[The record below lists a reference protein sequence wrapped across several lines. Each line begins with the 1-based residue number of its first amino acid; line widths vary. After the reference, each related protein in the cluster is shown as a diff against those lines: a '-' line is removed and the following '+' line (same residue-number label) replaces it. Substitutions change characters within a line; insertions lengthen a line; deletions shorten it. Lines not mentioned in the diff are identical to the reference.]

1 MTPRLQIASF
11 LILHALNLVTTL
23 TAKTALD
30 RQTDHS
36 PSGPHVTPLD
46 TGSPLL
52 SSALAQL
59 IASHHPNTELVV
71 HVAPAIQFRAV
82 DLTLPATIPTNSIP
96 ENTATGSLASLD
108 RFMSKWTRLVGDPV
122 FSKWIVIALALSLFL
137 NGYLLKGIA
146 SGSDSGFAP
155 GSAAE
160 AAARILLA
168 STGSAVDLDE
178 MDMRAKMRRR
188 WSAGVEGQDLQKE
201 WTTEDA
207 AAMTKGYQ
215 RRAEE
220 AKQEADKP
228 APTLLKVTAD
238 RRHGDDSSDEDSPP
252 PSPIFVR
259 TKLRKAAHSGQSTAT
274 SLAATTAGSSGPM
287 LSVSTEREI
296 HLSPSTVALVPLG
309 SIPDTPRSL
318 DVCAKIF
325 DNGVGAM
332 LLNDEEIILLVQKG
346 KVAAYALEKLL
357 KDYERSV
364 AIRRALICAFSFS
377 FVRAILTLTS
387 FVLQPALQPAIR
399 SKPPTFPTRTSTTR
413 ASWASAART
422 SSASCPFPSVSLDPS
437 ASTTS
442 SSLFRWRRPKEPSW
456 PPLLA
461 GARRSTSVEELRRS
475 LRRTP

>member
-1 MTPRLQIASF
+1 MPEPTRPPISPSSSTTPTLSSLAKTPLALDPRTRIAPRFSTGRKRSSSSLLEPRRDKRPSPTAPPLASSSSSCVLSSKLLASQLTERFLKIASF
-11 LILHALNLVTTL
+11 LVLHALNLVTTL

-71 HVAPAIQFRAV
+71 HVAPAIQFRAI
-82 DLTLPATIPTNSIP
+82 DLTLPLTTSSNAIP

-168 STGSAVDLDE
+168 STGSAIDLDE
-178 MDMRAKMRRR
+178 MDTRAKMRRR

-220 AKQEADKP
+220 AKEEAEKA
-228 APTLLKVTAD
+228 APTLLRVTSE
-238 RRHGDDSSDEDSPP
+238 RRRGSDSSDEDSPP

-259 TKLRKAAHSGQSTAT
+259 TKLRKASTTPHSV
-274 SLAATTAGSSGPM
+274 AATVGSSGPT

-309 SIPDTPRSL
+309 SIPDTPRTL

-364 AIRRALICAFSFS
+364 AIRRALICASSF
-377 FVRAILTLTS
+377 
-387 FVLQPALQPAIR
+387 
-399 SKPPTFPTRTSTTR
+399 
-413 ASWASAART
+413 
-422 SSASCPFPSVSLDPS
+422 DP
-437 ASTTS
+437 
-442 SSLFRWRRPKEPSW
+442 RCRI
-456 PPLLA
+456 
-461 GARRSTSVEELRRS
+461 VC
-475 LRRTP
+475 